1 MPPVIYTINL
11 GLSEYQPALRLQYAL
26 HAYCRQ
32 TGSNVVVLTQHE
44 PVVTLGYRRPHAQV
58 RVSTEAL
65 AEQGIAVV
73 EIERG
78 GGATYHGPGQLVAYA
93 IFSSLIRG
101 RGVRRFV
108 ACLEEVMLRVSQACG
123 VVATRKPGLPGIW
136 VGERKLGAV
145 GIAVRGGVSL
155 HGWALN
161 VDLDM
166 LPFSYIV
173 PCGLADTGVTSLAQE
188 RGAPVPFS
196 QVVEQTHVSFAA
208 VFAATVEEMPDE

>member
-1 MPPVIYTINL
+1 VL
-11 GLSEYQPALRLQYAL
+11 
-26 HAYCRQ
+26 
-32 TGSNVVVLTQHE
+32 VLTQHE
-44 PVVTLGYRRPHAQV
+44 PVVTLGYRRPRAQV
-58 RVSTEAL
+58 RLSVEAL

-93 IFSSLIRG
+93 IFSSLLRSRG
-101 RGVRRFV
+101 IRRFV

-123 VVATRKPGLPGIW
+123 VVAVRKPGLPGIW
-136 VGERKLGAV
+136 AGERKLGAV

-161 VDLDM
+161 VSLDL

-173 PCGLADTGVTSLAQE
+173 PCGLADKGVTSLEQE
-188 RGAPVPFS
+188 CGTPVSLS
-196 QVVEQTHVSFAA
+196 QVVEQTRLSFAT
-208 VFAATVEEMPDE
+208 VFATVVEEMPDERCGLERTTRAGALAHR